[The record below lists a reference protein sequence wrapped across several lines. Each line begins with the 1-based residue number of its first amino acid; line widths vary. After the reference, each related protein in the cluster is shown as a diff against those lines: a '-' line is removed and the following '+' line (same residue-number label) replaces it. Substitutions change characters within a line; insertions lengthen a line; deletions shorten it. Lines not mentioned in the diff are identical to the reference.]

1 MKSWNDRIPAKD
13 NAQIKHNVQMQILDL
28 FEKDSNF
35 WVKSQIYMPFRQI
48 GILHTGLESL
58 LKKDIVNLLGEV
70 QKRATKKITGFSVF
84 KYEGRLVNLG
94 LST

>member
-1 MKSWNDRIPAKD
+1 
-13 NAQIKHNVQMQILDL
+13 
-28 FEKDSNF
+28 
-35 WVKSQIYMPFRQI
+35 MPFRQI